1 MFRTTGAVDPHGA
14 SFIVGRLLL
23 VKRHFL
29 VKKTNSDG
37 ESGRV
42 IINWL

>member
-23 VKRHFL
+23 VKRHDL

-37 ESGRV
+37 GLGKV